1 MIGENI
7 KLLCVGNESKCTL
20 SPSCRRTFAFESF
33 FLANGIFLLLT
44 VPTFTGDPHFQ
55 GGTLPQ
61 LCRNAMPDQILAM
74 SLRMMSW
81 GYLDGCLG

>member
-1 MIGENI
+1 MIVEI
-7 KLLCVGNESKCTL
+7 TLHCVGNESKPILQKYICLL
-20 SPSCRRTFAFESF
+20 SPPFWQM
-33 FLANGIFLLLT
+33 GVFLLLT

-74 SLRMMSW
+74 SLRMMSG
-81 GYLDGCLG
+81 GYLDGFLG